1 VLISNHRI
9 RVLLMI
15 FVPLPF
21 VVALLLFIVLARMLR
36 QERWSAAEKRAFLLL
51 IGTYALQ
58 SVLIGIRWGYGVLAI
73 MPAQSILAAM
83 IAALAWVSFRSL
95 TLEGSPSFAR
105 MWPHALPALLIAG
118 LLLFLR
124 ETMGLA
130 LILIFLGYG
139 AALFWLARHGP
150 DGLIASRLDG
160 ALLSYRSLLITAAAL
175 IASALSDI
183 FISLDFDR
191 TGGTH
196 AGVIVALGN
205 VIALLILGGAAS
217 IASGSQPAEEQK
229 LETSPASSLMPTEED
244 GAVAASL
251 DALMQSRE
259 IYRDPELNL
268 SRIARKMSLP
278 ARRVSVAVNRIH
290 GMSVSQ
296 YVNEFRIRSACDQLV
311 KTDEPVTRVMFD
323 SGFISKSNFNREF
336 LRVTGTSPT
345 EFRRRSGGTGAP
357 ALAKAPAF
365 VSP

>member
-1 VLISNHRI
+1 
-9 RVLLMI
+9 MI

-36 QERWSAAEKRAFLLL
+36 QERWSAPEKRPFLLL
-51 IGTYALQ
+51 IGIYALQ
-58 SVLIGIRWGYGVLAI
+58 SVLIGVRWGYDVPAI
-73 MPAQSILAAM
+73 IPAQAILAAI

-95 TLEGSPSFAR
+95 TLEGPPSFAR
-105 MWPHALPALLIAG
+105 MWPHALPAMLVASLLV
-118 LLLFLR
+118 FWR
-124 ETMGLA
+124 EPMGLV

-139 AALFWLARHGP
+139 AALLWLARRGP
-150 DGLIASRLDG
+150 DELIASRLDG

-175 IASALSDI
+175 IVSGFSDI
-183 FISLDFDR
+183 VISLDFDR
-191 TGGTH
+191 SGGTH
-196 AGVIVALGN
+196 AGAVVALGN

-217 IASGSQPAEEQK
+217 IASGGQPADAQSP
-229 LETSPASSLMPTEED
+229 ETPAVPLMPTEED

-278 ARRVSVAVNRIH
+278 ARRVSIAVNRIH
-290 GMSVSQ
+290 GVSVSQ
-296 YVNEFRIRSACDQLV
+296 YVNEFRIRSACDQLI

-345 EFRRRSGGTGAP
+345 EFRRRGLGSEAP
-357 ALAKAPAF
+357 APAKAPAF